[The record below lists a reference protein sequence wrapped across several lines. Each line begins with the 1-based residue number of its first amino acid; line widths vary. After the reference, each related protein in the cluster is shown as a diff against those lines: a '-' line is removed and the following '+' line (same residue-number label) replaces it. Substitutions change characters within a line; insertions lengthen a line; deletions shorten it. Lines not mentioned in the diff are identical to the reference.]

1 MDKLS
6 SNNIMF
12 GASDLVSNIPT
23 SELDANAPQESQP
36 QNPVSEDTGPEQTT
50 APAAGTAPDVA
61 DVSGESSN
69 TTTTA
74 TPDANTGADACSTP
88 AESTNTTTS
97 TAPDANTSAD
107 ACSTPAE
114 STNTTT
120 STAPDAN
127 TSADTSSAT
136 AESAN
141 ATTAMASDTY
151 TNVDI
156 GIASASNPTTA
167 PAPAS
172 ASVPAASTAQHT
184 NSIDASVPAVPDSAT
199 TTASNPT
206 SAVNTLSPST
216 QFSVSPITPISAS
229 TGNTKMAE
237 SNPNYQSSPNTP
249 AYQGQD
255 NSPAPNQMQGSF
267 PVGNNNQAYQGNQFA
282 PMSPNPTAAP
292 TPAYPNGQGN
302 GFYGN
307 SNPVSTPP
315 NSGMGN
321 VGANNYFAPT
331 QLVQAMAPM
340 APMAPMPPQ
349 QNIPAMPPM
358 QANQSAMTT
367 PPQALGG
374 QNTIP
379 YGSYNNF
386 GNNSQFRNYSRN
398 GRYNGSSA
406 NNNSYNGSYNRQ
418 GSYGNKEKSTVT
430 REIVKHIGIINPNST
445 SRKTRELNLIIW
457 NHGTAKY
464 DLREWGPNHE
474 CTGKGFAMSLNE
486 AILLYELLGKE
497 INELN
502 GGYPENQANPNAM
515 PMAPMAN
522 QMPQDPSLPN
532 MSAGPANAT
541 ISQNPPELV
550 GYSPYAAPEDND

>member
-107 ACSTPAE
+107 
-114 STNTTT
+114 
-120 STAPDAN
+120 
-127 TSADTSSAT
+127 TSSAT

-172 ASVPAASTAQHT
+172 
-184 NSIDASVPAVPDSAT
+184 ASVPAVPDSAT

-249 AYQGQD
+249 AYQGQN

-307 SNPVSTPP
+307 SNSVSTPP

-321 VGANNYFAPT
+321 LGANNYFAPT
-331 QLVQAMAPM
+331 QPVQAMASM

-358 QANQSAMTT
+358 QANQSAMTN

-457 NHGTAKY
+457 NHGIAKY

-502 GGYPENQANPNAM
+502 GGYPENQANPNAI
-515 PMAPMAN
+515 PMAN
-522 QMPQDPSLPN
+522 QMPQAPSLPN
-532 MSAGPANAT
+532 LSAGPANAT

-550 GYSPYAAPEDND
+550 GYSPYAAPEDNN

>member
-36 QNPVSEDTGPEQTT
+36 QNPVSEDTGSEQAT
-50 APAAGTAPDVA
+50 APAASTVSGGSV
-61 DVSGESSN
+61 VSGESSDT

-74 TPDANTGADACSTP
+74 PDVNTGADACSAP

-97 TAPDANTSAD
+97 TASDANTG
-107 ACSTPAE
+107 
-114 STNTTT
+114 
-120 STAPDAN
+120 
-127 TSADTSSAT
+127 ADTSLAT
-136 AESAN
+136 AESTN
-141 ATTAMASDTY
+141 ATTAMVSDTY
-151 TNVDI
+151 TNVKI
-156 GIASASNPTTA
+156 GIASAPDPEPI
-167 PAPAS
+167 PAIALAS
-172 ASVPAASTAQHT
+172 ASGSAASTSQT
-184 NSIDASVPAVPDSAT
+184 SSTDASDPAVPDSVT
-199 TTASNPT
+199 TTAPNT
-206 SAVNTLSPST
+206 ASAVNTLSPST

-237 SNPNYQSSPNTP
+237 SNPNYKPPLNAQP
-249 AYQGQD
+249 YQGQGQD
-255 NSPAPNQMQGSF
+255 NSPAPNQMQAYY

-282 PMSPNPTAAP
+282 PMAPNPTAAP

-307 SNPVSTPP
+307 PNPVSNP
-315 NSGMGN
+315 NNGMGN

-331 QLVQAMAPM
+331 QPVQAM

-358 QANQSAMTT
+358 QANQSAMAN

-457 NHGTAKY
+457 NHGIAKY

-502 GGYPENQANPNAM
+502 GGGYPENQANPNAI

-522 QMPQDPSLPN
+522 QMSQDPSLPN

-550 GYSPYAAPEDND
+550 GYQPYVAPEDSD

>member
-107 ACSTPAE
+107 
-114 STNTTT
+114 
-120 STAPDAN
+120 
-127 TSADTSSAT
+127 TSSAT

-184 NSIDASVPAVPDSAT
+184 NSIDASAPAVPDSAT

-229 TGNTKMAE
+229 TGNTQMAE

-282 PMSPNPTAAP
+282 PMSPNPTSAP

-331 QLVQAMAPM
+331 QPVQAMAPM

-358 QANQSAMTT
+358 QANQSAMAT
-367 PPQALGG
+367 PPQALGR

-398 GRYNGSSA
+398 SRYNGSSA
-406 NNNSYNGSYNRQ
+406 NNNSYNRQ

-457 NHGTAKY
+457 NHGIAKY

-502 GGYPENQANPNAM
+502 GGYPENQANPNAI
-515 PMAPMAN
+515 PMAN
-522 QMPQDPSLPN
+522 QMPQDPSIPN
-532 MSAGPANAT
+532 MSAGTANAT

-550 GYSPYAAPEDND
+550 GYQPYAAPEDSD

>member
-61 DVSGESSN
+61 DVSGKSSN

-107 ACSTPAE
+107 
-114 STNTTT
+114 
-120 STAPDAN
+120 
-127 TSADTSSAT
+127 TSSAT

-141 ATTAMASDTY
+141 ATTAIASDTY

-156 GIASASNPTTA
+156 GIASASNPTAA

-184 NSIDASVPAVPDSAT
+184 NSIDASAPAVPDSAT

-331 QLVQAMAPM
+331 QPVQAMAPM

-358 QANQSAMTT
+358 QANQSAMTN

-398 GRYNGSSA
+398 SRYNGSSA
-406 NNNSYNGSYNRQ
+406 NNNTYNGSYNRQ

-457 NHGTAKY
+457 NHGIAKY

-502 GGYPENQANPNAM
+502 GGYPENQANPNAI

>member
-12 GASDLVSNIPT
+12 GASDLVNNIPT

-36 QNPVSEDTGPEQTT
+36 QNPVSKDTGSEQAT
-50 APAAGTAPDVA
+50 APAAGTVSGVSVESTDSATATAPDVYTGVGTSSA
-61 DVSGESSN
+61 PTESAN
-69 TTTTA
+69 TTTA
-74 TPDANTGADACSTP
+74 TASDANTG
-88 AESTNTTTS
+88 E
-97 TAPDANTSAD
+97 
-107 ACSTPAE
+107 
-114 STNTTT
+114 
-120 STAPDAN
+120 
-127 TSADTSSAT
+127 DTSLAT
-136 AESAN
+136 VESAK
-141 ATTAMASDTY
+141 ATTAMASNTY
-151 TNVDI
+151 TNVNI
-156 GIASASNPTTA
+156 GIASAPDPEPI
-167 PAPAS
+167 PAPAI
-172 ASVPAASTAQHT
+172 ASTSGSAASTSQT
-184 NSIDASVPAVPDSAT
+184 SSIDASVPAVPDSAA
-199 TTASNPT
+199 TTAPNLT
-206 SAVNTLSPST
+206 SAVNTLSPSP
-216 QFSVSPITPISAS
+216 QFSVSPISPISAS

-237 SNPNYQSSPNTP
+237 SNPNYKSPINVQP
-249 AYQGQD
+249 HQGQD
-255 NSPAPNQMQGSF
+255 NSPAPNQMQASY

-282 PMSPNPTAAP
+282 PMAPNPTTAP

-307 SNPVSTPP
+307 PNPVNNTP

-331 QLVQAMAPM
+331 QPVQAM

-349 QNIPAMPPM
+349 QTIPAIQPM
-358 QANQSAMTT
+358 QATQGAMGNT
-367 PPQALGG
+367 PQALGG

-406 NNNSYNGSYNRQ
+406 NNNYNGSYNRQ
-418 GSYGNKEKSTVT
+418 NSYGNKEKSTVT

-457 NHGTAKY
+457 NHGIAKY

-502 GGYPENQANPNAM
+502 GGYPENQANQNAI
-515 PMAPMAN
+515 PMAN
-522 QMPQDPSLPN
+522 QMPQEQAIPN

-541 ISQNPPELV
+541 ISQSSPEFL
-550 GYSPYAAPEDND
+550 GYSPYTAPEDSD